1 MSQGQAGGEDRR
13 SQIDE
18 WIQAASAKP
27 VIESEFQPQ
36 HKRKSLWGWLLGFFR
51 TKDMS
56 PEDILLDGIRFDHQ
70 LKKLFAFLIIVA
82 VVGQI
87 IVADVLLVMYLSGRF
102 DPAADSAVLIAWFSA
117 GVVEIVGLMAIV
129 TRYLFPSL
137 DGKTDPDKKRK
148 KRKS

>member
-1 MSQGQAGGEDRR
+1 
-13 SQIDE
+13 
-18 WIQAASAKP
+18 
-27 VIESEFQPQ
+27 
-36 HKRKSLWGWLLGFFR
+36 
-51 TKDMS
+51 MS